1 MRRTLSLFL
10 SLALIVSILTGC
22 TTKKKTDAPA
32 PEAANGTTVTIH
44 YFRYDGN
51 YEPWDLWVWPSGK
64 DGKGYKFDKKDDFGM
79 LTTITYTEKH
89 DKIGFIVRKG
99 GDSWTAKDVDK
110 DRYIEVQ
117 NGQAEIWVVEGEEQ
131 FETDRAKVS
140 TAPKVRTA
148 YMDSKRTIVA
158 SLSHP
163 LELKGGTDGFTL
175 KPALKIDN
183 VKDARIS
190 EVGLIGYEFV
200 DAGKQ
205 VRFVLEPG
213 RLGLAKADQG
223 DSAIYIS
230 GPFNGWSG
238 TQNGS
243 FKPSPEWKMTYSATA
258 KRYELTV
265 PVGSGQ
271 GQIPATGAE
280 FKFTKDSGSG
290 QEWYP
295 SQNIALKQ
303 GTTTGDGT
311 TEVMITLA
319 EDADIKAEYSL
330 EHTSLKGAAILKR
343 GVLND
348 PAFVYTGDDLGHT
361 YAPAGTKFRLWAPT
375 VGGVSV
381 LVYNGPEDSVSQAKA
396 YPLKADQGG
405 TWVGTVDGDLKGK
418 YYTFQLE
425 TGNQKTEVMDPYA
438 VGAGVNGNK
447 ALVVDWAET
456 NPAGFTSHQRPA
468 FSTKA
473 TDAILY
479 EIHVRDISMNANSG
493 IKNKGKFLAFTETG
507 TIGPSGVKTGVDHL
521 KELGVTHVHL
531 LPAFDYASVDEKRND
546 QFNWGYDPKNFN
558 VPEGSYAT
566 DPNGIT
572 RIKEFKQMVQGL
584 HQNGL
589 RVVMDVVYNH
599 TSMGASPFD
608 AIAPTY
614 YYRYDATGKLSN
626 GSGTGNETASER
638 PMMRKY
644 IVDSVKLWAKEYQV
658 DGFRFDL
665 MGLHDVETMKAVR
678 AALDEID
685 PTIIIYGE
693 PWTGGASALDSELRI
708 GKGKQQG
715 LNIAVFNDNI
725 RNAIKGDNDGVTKGF
740 ATGAGSQTM
749 NIQRGVVGGIA
760 FDNWI
765 EDFTKEPVESVNYA
779 SAHDNLTLWDK
790 IAKSNASDSEADR
803 IKMDLLAQAIVFTS
817 QGVPFIH
824 GGEEMLR
831 TKGGNHNS
839 YNAPDA
845 VNQLDWSR
853 KAQYSQVFDYYKG
866 LIALRKAHPAFRLAT
881 ADQIR
886 RHLSFVEQGMPAN
899 TVVFRLKDHAGGDTW
914 KEIIV
919 IYNPNREDVTV
930 SLPGGAWNVAAQGAK
945 IGEAG
950 SVTGSAKV
958 PAISMMVLYQQ

>member
-1 MRRTLSLFL
+1 MTLLML
-10 SLALIVSILTGC
+10 VSILNAC
-22 TTKKKTDAPA
+22 TKKTDKTGAPA
-32 PEAANGTTVTIH
+32 PEAANGTTITIH
-44 YFRYDGN
+44 YYRYDGA
-51 YEPWDLWVWPSGK
+51 YEPWDLWVWPNGK
-64 DGKGYKFDKKDDFGM
+64 DGAGYKFTEKDDFGM
-79 LTTITYTEKH
+79 VATITYTEQH
-89 DKIGFIVRKG
+89 DKVGFIVRKG
-99 GDSWTAKDVDK
+99 GDSWTAKDVGK
-110 DRYIEVQ
+110 DRYIDVQ
-117 NGQAEIWVVEGEEQ
+117 NGKAEIWVVEGEEQ
-131 FETDRAKVS
+131 FETDKAKVS

-148 YMDSKRTIVA
+148 YMDSRRTIVA
-158 SLSHP
+158 SLSHS
-163 LELKGGTDGFTL
+163 LELTGGTEGFTL
-175 KPALKIDN
+175 TPARKIDN

-190 EVGLIGYEFV
+190 EVGLIGYEFI
-200 DAGKQ
+200 DTGKQ

-213 RLGLAKADQG
+213 RLGLAKNDAG
-223 DSAIYIS
+223 DSTIYIS
-230 GPFNGWSG
+230 GAFNAWSG
-238 TQNGS
+238 TSGGS
-243 FKPSPEWKMTYSATA
+243 FKPSPEWKMTYNATA
-258 KRYELTV
+258 KRYELNV

-271 GQIPATGAE
+271 GQVPGSGAE
-280 FKFTKDSGSG
+280 FKFTKDNGSG

-295 SQNIALKQ
+295 SSNIQLVQ
-303 GTTTGDGT
+303 GTATGKGT
-311 TEVMITLA
+311 TEVLITLA
-319 EDADIKAEYSL
+319 EDADIKAEYTL
-330 EHTSLKGAAILKR
+330 EHKSMKGAGILKR

-348 PAFVYTGDDLGHT
+348 AAFVYNGNDLGHT
-361 YAPAGTKFRLWAPT
+361 YTPSATNFRLWAPT
-375 VGGVSV
+375 VGSASV
-381 LVYNGPEDSVSQAKA
+381 LVYAGPEDAASQAKA

-405 TWVGTVDGDLKGK
+405 TWVGSVDGDLRGK

-425 TGNQKTEVMDPYA
+425 TGGQKLEVMDPYA

-447 ALVVDWAET
+447 ALVVDWGET
-456 NPAGFTSHQRPA
+456 NPAGFEAHQRPN

-473 TDAILY
+473 TDAVLY
-479 EIHVRDISMNANSG
+479 EIHVRDMSTHATSG

-507 TIGPSGVKTGVDHL
+507 TIGPNGVKTGVDHL
-521 KELGVTHVHL
+521 KELGITHVHL

-566 DPNGIT
+566 DPNGVT

-584 HQNGL
+584 HANGL

-599 TSMGASPFD
+599 TSMGASPFES
-608 AIAPTY
+608 IAPTY

-644 IVDSVKLWAKEYQV
+644 IVDSVKLWAKEYKV

-665 MGLHDVETMKAVR
+665 MGLHDVATMKAVR

-685 PTIIIYGE
+685 PSIIIYGE
-693 PWTGGASALDSELRI
+693 PWTGGASALDGGLRI
-708 GKGKQQG
+708 DKGKQQG

-765 EDFTKEPVESVNYA
+765 EDFTKEPVESINYA
-779 SAHDNLTLWDK
+779 SSHDNLTLWDK

-803 IKMDLLAQAIVFTS
+803 IKMDLLSQAIVFTS
-817 QGVPFIH
+817 QGVPFIQ

-839 YNAPDA
+839 YNAPDS
-845 VNQLDWSR
+845 VNQLDWAR
-853 KAQYSQVFDYYKG
+853 KSQYSQVFEYYKG
-866 LIALRKAHPAFRLAT
+866 LIALRKAHPAFRLST
-881 ADQIR
+881 AEQIR
-886 RHLSFVEQGMPAN
+886 EHLSFLEEGMPAN
-899 TVVFRLKDHAGGDTW
+899 TVAFRLKDNAGGDAW

-930 SLPGGAWNVAAQGAK
+930 NLPGGAWNVAVQGTKVA
-945 IGEAG
+945 EAG

-958 PAISMMVLYQQ
+958 PAISMMVLYQK